1 MWNPHTLSSAIVR
14 VAAGRG
20 RLPRKGGRLY
30 LRGLPMARTR
40 WWWIPTSLFTLAVW
54 LAAVPVEA
62 DPAGSPVTTVN
73 PLDGTPIRSV
83 MLRMPQGALTRNE
96 PLQVLLALHGMGGN
110 GADFSRDLTE
120 QADRYEWLIVAP
132 TIEYGDWTNPAVVAQ
147 EDPVLIQALSAY
159 TEQLPQLIGAPVHHK
174 LLILGHSRGAQLA
187 HRFAEFQPQRVLAVA
202 AISAG
207 TYTMPETTAADGNLN
222 FPYGVR
228 DMQRY
233 AGHAFD
239 RTQFDDVSLLVGV
252 GGQDT
257 NPADVPHQW
266 DGVEGTNRLQRAQ
279 AFEAAAEELGAHAVL
294 RVFGNAH
301 HELTGEMRSAACEFL
316 ESASYDEGG

>member
-1 MWNPHTLSSAIVR
+1 
-14 VAAGRG
+14 
-20 RLPRKGGRLY
+20 
-30 LRGLPMARTR
+30 MARTR
-40 WWWIPTSLFTLAVW
+40 WWWIPSTLLTLAVW
-54 LAAVPVEA
+54 LAALPAEA
-62 DPAGSPVTTVN
+62 DPANTLTAPPS

-83 MLRMPQGALTRNE
+83 LLRMPAGPPADGAM
-96 PLQVLLALHGMGGN
+96 QVLLALHGMGGN
-110 GADFSRDLTE
+110 GPDFSRDLTE
-120 QADRYEWLIVAP
+120 QADRNGWLVVAP
-132 TIEYGDWTNPAVVAQ
+132 TIEYGDWTDPAVVAQ
-147 EDPVLIQALSAY
+147 EDPVLIQALAAY
-159 TEQLPQLIGAPVHHK
+159 TQQLPQLIGAPVHHR

-207 TYTMPETTAADGNLN
+207 TYTMPETSAADGSLN

-233 AGHAFD
+233 AGHPFD
-239 RTQFDDVSLLVGV
+239 RTTFDDVSLMVGV

-266 DGVEGTNRLQRAQ
+266 DSVEGTNRLQRAQ

-294 RVFGNAH
+294 RVFNTAH

-316 ESASYDEGG
+316 ESASSSAEDYGSGEGG

>member
-1 MWNPHTLSSAIVR
+1 
-14 VAAGRG
+14 
-20 RLPRKGGRLY
+20 
-30 LRGLPMARTR
+30 MARTR
-40 WWWIPTSLFTLAVW
+40 WWWIPSTLLTLAVW
-54 LAAVPVEA
+54 LAALPAEA
-62 DPAGSPVTTVN
+62 DPANTLTAPPS

-83 MLRMPQGALTRNE
+83 LLRMPAGPPADGAM
-96 PLQVLLALHGMGGN
+96 QVLLALHGMGGN
-110 GADFSRDLTE
+110 GPDFSRDLTE
-120 QADRYEWLIVAP
+120 QADRNGWLIVAP
-132 TIEYGDWTNPAVVAQ
+132 TIEYGDWTDPAVVAQ
-147 EDPVLIQALSAY
+147 EDPVLIQALAAY
-159 TEQLPQLIGAPVHHK
+159 TQQLPQLIGAPVHHR

-207 TYTMPETTAADGNLN
+207 TYTMPETSAADGSLN

-233 AGHAFD
+233 AGHPFD
-239 RTQFDDVSLLVGV
+239 RTTFDDVSLMVGV

-266 DGVEGTNRLQRAQ
+266 DSVEGTNRLQRAQ

-294 RVFGNAH
+294 RVFNTAH

-316 ESASYDEGG
+316 ESASSSAEDYGSGEGG